1 MLYSQNKKFGD
12 LLVLDVINKLLGKHD
27 VFKRISLSDL
37 PSDDIF
43 IGNLHGV
50 LPEKY
55 EDENIKDNNIKLPN
69 SMSIKFLLKDLNSSI
84 TIKPKI
90 SIFYRVFP
98 TFDEEK
104 KFVAKLK
111 EYDKNKIPLA
121 KVWKRADLVLDNI
134 TTSDFNNLFK
144 LDFKKY
150 IDKIIKNNNLIFNEI
165 YVTESDLN
173 SKEDYD
179 NLIFIKSKDNDSSRL
194 NWDCDISINN
204 EDYVQN
210 NEHLKIIEV
219 SLVNNTIKNH
229 SKNSKIYET
238 TIFNPI
244 LNISLNNNEIKTFKY
259 NYVIENQVKTNESYL
274 RTLNCQGKYENN
286 MIETFHY
293 ATFNERKIAPI
304 NSLFDVDISFER
316 LINENNVTE
325 LKKILVLMK
334 KHLNN
339 CLSSLENSNQI
350 RDFKYMMQ
358 HFEKGIDVIENN
370 PNANYAFKLMNKTF
384 ALKSKNSEY
393 KSWRLFQIVFI
404 TILIND
410 IVNIERR
417 NICDLLHV
425 MTGGGKSEAYF
436 GIVIFT
442 MFYDRLRGKKYGVS
456 AITKFPL
463 RMLSI
468 QQLQRIANLV
478 IFAEKIRFEENIGGN
493 PFSIAYFVGSQDE
506 EFPRNNFKI
515 RENIIEAKKRNNEIK
530 GKIINICPLCGG
542 EVVLDINNEN
552 GTVVH
557 KCKRCNEKFRLYY
570 SDDEIYRMLP
580 TFIVSTVDKFSGVST
595 NRRFKNLLG
604 GKIDKCP
611 DGHGIIPR
619 NDKCEFKLEPNK
631 ICNMKGDILNP
642 SFNTGP
648 TLIIQDE
655 MHLIKEGF
663 GTIDSHFETLIEE
676 LHKEFGGE
684 SFKNIAMTAT
694 ISGAKSQIKH
704 LYNKDTFIFPPKLKD
719 KNGVNFFFDEKS
731 DESGNEIYQRNI
743 IGLKPT
749 HSKNTKIIC
758 FILKYISEFIKSVEN
773 NISEF
778 STKYNFDIN
787 KLKEIIP
794 YYKMLL
800 TYHNKKEEVHNLN
813 SFADRKLNLS
823 DSFYP
828 IETRPLTGDNSLEYI
843 KETIDLVNN
852 YDDEKKIF
860 AVNATN
866 IVSHGVDIDKWNI
879 MVFEG
884 MPRNTAEYIQSLSR
898 VGRKNYGI
906 VFLLF
911 SSKKT
916 RDLSFFQHF
925 TEYHNIISDK
935 VEAVPLSRW
944 ATLGFKQ
951 TFTSIF
957 CATILNYLSNVL
969 EKPIYNLD
977 DFREVVSTESN
988 RNLIINFIIK
998 AYVVNSDIKGSEDIC
1013 EKIDM
1018 ETKERIDYL
1027 ERYSGVSNSFFPN
1040 ALKDCDNKY
1049 YKTQFGMRGIQDSI
1063 VLEPNSSDYN
1073 FRKEWK
1079 GN

>member
-1 MLYSQNKKFGD
+1 MSMLYSQNKKFGD
-12 LLVLDVINKLLGKHD
+12 LLVSDVISKLLGKHD
-27 VFKRISLSDL
+27 VFKRISLSNL

-50 LPEKY
+50 PFEKC
-55 EDENIKDNNIKLPN
+55 EDENIKNNNFKLPN
-69 SMSIKFLLKDLNSSI
+69 SMSIKFLIKDLSSSI
-84 TIKPKI
+84 TITPKI

-104 KFVAKLK
+104 EFVDKLK
-111 EYDKNKIPLA
+111 EYDKNKIPLV
-121 KVWKRADLVLDNI
+121 KVWKRADLVFDNI
-134 TTSDFNNLFK
+134 ITSDFNNSFK

-150 IDKIIKNNNLIFNEI
+150 IDEIIKNNNLIINEI
-165 YVTESDLN
+165 YITENDLN

-179 NLIFIKSKDNDSSRL
+179 NLIIEKNKNNDSFNL
-194 NWDCDISINN
+194 NWDCDILIDN
-204 EDYVQN
+204 EDYVQDD
-210 NEHLKIIEV
+210 EHLKIIEV
-219 SLVNNTIKNH
+219 NLVNNTIKNY
-229 SKNSKIYET
+229 SKIYET

-286 MIETFHY
+286 MIKTFHY
-293 ATFNERKIAPI
+293 ATFNERKIVPI
-304 NSLFDVDISFER
+304 NSLSNIDITFER
-316 LINENNVTE
+316 LVNENNVIE

-350 RDFKYMMQ
+350 RDFKYMIKY
-358 HFEKGIDVIENN
+358 FEKGIMVIENN
-370 PNANYAFKLMNKTF
+370 SNANCAFKLMNKTF
-384 ALKSKNSEY
+384 AFKSKNSEY

-417 NICDLLHV
+417 NVCDLLHV

-478 IFAEKIRFEENIGGN
+478 IFAEKIRSEENIEGN

-515 RENIIEAKKRNNEIK
+515 RENIIEAKKKNNEIK

-542 EVVLDINNEN
+542 EVVLDINDEN
-552 GTVVH
+552 GTVLH
-557 KCKRCNEKFRLYY
+557 KCKKCNEKFRLYY

-595 NRRFKNLLG
+595 NRRFKNLFG
-604 GKIDKCP
+604 GKIDQCP
-611 DGHGIIPR
+611 DGHGFIPR
-619 NDKCEFKLEPNK
+619 NDKCEFKFESK
-631 ICNMKGDILNP
+631 ICNMKGNTLKP

-719 KNGVNFFFDEKS
+719 KNGVDFFFDEKNDKS
-731 DESGNEIYQRNI
+731 CNEIYQRKI

-749 HSKNTKIIC
+749 HSKNTKIIW
-758 FILKYISEFIKSVEN
+758 FILKYISEFIKSVED
-773 NISEF
+773 NILEF
-778 STKYNFDIN
+778 TTNYNFDIGE
-787 KLKEIIP
+787 LKEIIQ

-813 SFADRKLNLS
+813 SFADRKLNLL
-823 DSFYP
+823 DNFYP

-852 YDDEKKIF
+852 FNDKNKIF

-957 CATILNYLSNVL
+957 CATILNYLSNIL
-969 EKPIYNLD
+969 EKPIYNLE
-977 DFREVVSTESN
+977 DFREVISIESN

-998 AYVVNSDIKGSEDIC
+998 AYAANSDIKCSKDIN
-1013 EKIDM
+1013 EKIDN
-1018 ETKERIDYL
+1018 ETRERIDYL